1 MLDILQHGFAGSAPE
16 LRYTPSGDPVTNF
29 RVGSTDRWVD
39 QDTGEEKERTTWIS
53 WECWGKSGENLAKI
67 VKKGGQVLITGTIRN
82 DSWDDP
88 KTGEKRYKDRYVVGR
103 WKLLDRKPREDAGPA
118 ESPDGPDMSGG
129 SQDIPQ
135 GTEAPIDVGGSANGK
150 APRAAKPKGAK
161 GSGGKEPF

>member
-1 MLDILQHGFAGSAPE
+1 MLDILQHGFTGSAPE
-16 LRYTPSGDPVTNF
+16 LRYTPSGDPVANF

-67 VKKGGQVLITGTIRN
+67 VKKGAQVLITGTIRN

-88 KTGEKRYKDRYVVGR
+88 RTGEKRYKDRYVVGR

-118 ESPDGPDMSGG
+118 DEHVQSEGTSGGVEPAGDATPAHAGSEKGAGKKSKKAPAAVCGPDG
-129 SQDIPQ
+129 
-135 GTEAPIDVGGSANGK
+135 
-150 APRAAKPKGAK
+150 KP
-161 GSGGKEPF
+161 F